1 MADSVL
7 SGDPAMIGKMLSAGF
22 NLATM
27 PARVALRS
35 ARALAMTPAELSE
48 FMAELRMASDDA
60 VREIQLMMDN
70 VDEEMSRKAAHLSNE
85 EKQLAA
91 MLALEAAEKHLSM
104 AAVNLLRAVWLGLN
118 ANPQLPAP
126 RRGETI
132 EHRR

>member
-1 MADSVL
+1 
-7 SGDPAMIGKMLSAGF
+7 MIGKMLSAGF
-22 NLATM
+22 NLASM

-48 FMAELRMASDDA
+48 FMAELRSASDEA

-70 VDEEMSRKAAHLSNE
+70 VDDEMSRKAAHLSNE

-91 MLALEAAEKHLSM
+91 LLALEAAEKHLSM
-104 AAVNLLRAVWLGLN
+104 AAVNLLRALWLGLN
-118 ANPQLPAP
+118 STPELPAP